1 MGNLTGKVI
10 LVTGASRGI
19 GAAVA
24 IKLAEAGA
32 SVIANYAESKAGAEQ
47 VVNTIKA
54 NGGSAIAVKA
64 DVSDPKQ
71 VTALFDAAITEYGK
85 LDVLI
90 NNAGVMF
97 TKMIKDTTDEDF
109 DWLFNINVK
118 GVFNT
123 LREAAS
129 RLADHGSIINFSTS
143 SNRMLLPGYAAYVA
157 SKAAVEQFTR
167 IFAKEVGGRGI
178 NVNSLS
184 PGPTDTELFTDG
196 KTPEVINKL
205 AAMSAFNRIA
215 TPEDIARIVV
225 FLASD
230 DAKWITAQNIGAN
243 GGVA

>member
-1 MGNLTGKVI
+1 MGNLNGKVI

-47 VVNTIKA
+47 VVNTIRA

-71 VTALFDAAITEYGK
+71 VTALFDAAIAEYGK

-196 KTPEVINKL
+196 KTPETINKL
-205 AAMSAFNRIA
+205 ASMSAFNRIA

>member
-1 MGNLTGKVI
+1 MGILTGKVI

-47 VVNTIKA
+47 VVNTIRE
-54 NGGSAIAVKA
+54 NGGAAIAVKA
-64 DVSDPKQ
+64 DVSDPQQ
-71 VTALFDAAITEYGK
+71 VKALFDAAIAEYGK

-143 SNRMLLPGYAAYVA
+143 ANRMLLPGYAAYVA

-184 PGPTDTELFTDG
+184 PGPTDTELFANG
-196 KTPEVINKL
+196 KTPEAISKL
-205 AAMSAFNRIA
+205 ASMSAFNRIA
-215 TPEDIARIVV
+215 TPEDIARVVV

>member
-1 MGNLTGKVI
+1 MGILSGKVI

-32 SVIANYAESKAGAEQ
+32 SVIANYAESKAGADQ
-47 VVNTIKA
+47 VVKTIREK
-54 NGGSAIAVKA
+54 GGAAIAVKA
-64 DVSDPKQ
+64 DVSDPQQ
-71 VTALFDAAITEYGK
+71 VKALFDAAIAEYGK

-109 DWLFNINVK
+109 DRLFNINVK

-196 KTPEVINKL
+196 KSAETISKL
-205 AAMSAFNRIA
+205 ASMSAFNRIA